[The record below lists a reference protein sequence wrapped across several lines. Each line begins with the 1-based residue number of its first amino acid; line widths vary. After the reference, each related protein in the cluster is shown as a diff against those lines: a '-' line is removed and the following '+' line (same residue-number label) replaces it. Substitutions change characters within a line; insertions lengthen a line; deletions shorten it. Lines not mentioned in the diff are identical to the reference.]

1 MTKRE
6 VLNYIKET
14 YKEDA
19 TIQEYVKHEIELLD
33 NKVKSNEKRKERRAE
48 EQAEMENQIL
58 EILREVNV
66 ATATEIA
73 DEIGVK
79 FQKVSPR
86 LKALILRGEVE
97 KSTKGK
103 NTYFNVK
110 ETATEEV
117 EVAETETETEEV

>member
-19 TIQEYVKHEIELLD
+19 TVQEYVEHEIELLD

-58 EILREVNV
+58 KILEDVNV

-73 DEIGVK
+73 DEFGVK
-79 FQKVSPR
+79 FQKVTPR
-86 LKALILRGEVE
+86 LKALVLQGKIE

-103 NTYFNVK
+103 NTYFSVK
-110 ETATEEV
+110 RDDTKEIEVDETKEA
-117 EVAETETETEEV
+117 

>member
-33 NKVKSNEKRKERRAE
+33 NKVNSNEKRKERRAE
-48 EQAEMENQIL
+48 EQAEMENQIY
-58 EILREVNV
+58 EILKEVKV

-73 DEIGVK
+73 DELGVK
-79 FQKVSPR
+79 FQKVTPR
-86 LKALILRGEVE
+86 LKALVTQGKVE

-103 NTYFNVK
+103 STYFGVK
-110 ETATEEV
+110 TTATEEV

>member
-58 EILREVNV
+58 EILKEVNV

-103 NTYFNVK
+103 NTYFSVK
-110 ETATEEV
+110 ATDTEEV
-117 EVAETETETEEV
+117 EVVETETEVEEV